1 MKNVPNLAAPT
12 NCVFVTP
19 LYTLLGYRQLK
30 GAFVFNISAL
40 MIELIFQFS
49 DKKYVPVIDVSNTS
63 GSAYMYLHLNYK
75 ASAGSIYR
83 YIVYKNSVVPISSIL
98 KSFL

>member
-1 MKNVPNLAAPT
+1 MVMKRAAKSFLLNFPNFLCI
-12 NCVFVTP
+12 NQLISVSLIEQFVTP

-40 MIELIFQFS
+40 MIELIFQLS

-75 ASAGSIYR
+75 ASAGRIYR
-83 YIVYKNSVVPISSIL
+83 
-98 KSFL
+98 